1 MVVRETIYINDEP
14 FVKHYSD
21 EGYMIRKIDTNEVY
35 SEAIDIFGSEYEYE
49 ETDELME
56 VEDVDTQ

>member
-1 MVVRETIYINDEP
+1 MVIKEVIYIDDEP

-21 EGYMIRKIDTNEVY
+21 EGYKLRKIGTNEIY
-35 SEAIDIFGSEYEYE
+35 SEAIDIFGADYEYE
-49 ETDELME
+49 ETDELVE